1 MNRDKGLKDKDAPS
15 LENVHEMKLE
25 ALLHDLIRNRGM
37 MQAARML
44 GVNYKT
50 VSRSIEAGNLSVH
63 LKQALMAR
71 LLIREEKGVGRRQRS
86 RSLEQAVDRL
96 AAELRDGLREL
107 REEVRDGFTS
117 MEETQDRGFERM
129 SKQVPRM
136 AIEPGAGDM
145 ASTSNTDRTLPRKSQ
160 PREYFRQTHP
170 SLVTMDYQPG
180 DEEVFGNAWP
190 VVKEWRALRMSHT
203 FKCSGIAWLEG
214 DMYLKELE
222 VVLIDDHEMTLPPE
236 TYPWDSLGRRD
247 QVDWRLKTLARL
259 RKELLKARL
268 RRWARRILTLGIWR
282 R

>member
-1 MNRDKGLKDKDAPS
+1 MEREKGLKDGDVPS
-15 LENVHEMKLE
+15 LESVHEVKLE
-25 ALLHDLIRNRGM
+25 ALLHDLIRNHGM
-37 MQAARML
+37 MQAAKML

-63 LKQALMAR
+63 LKQALMAK
-71 LLIREEKGVGRRQRS
+71 LLSKEENGGGRRRQS
-86 RSLEQAVDRL
+86 KSLEQAVDRL
-96 AAELRDGLREL
+96 SVELRDGLKEL
-107 REEVRDGFTS
+107 RNEVRTGFTS
-117 MEETQDRGFERM
+117 MEENQDRGFEKM
-129 SKQVPRM
+129 SKQVTRTEM
-136 AIEPGAGDM
+136 KQKAGTILTPSDK
-145 ASTSNTDRTLPRKSQ
+145 DRTRPRRSQ

-190 VVKEWRALRMSHT
+190 VVQEWRELRISHP
-203 FKCSGIAWLEG
+203 FKGSGIAWLEEEL
-214 DMYLKELE
+214 YLRKLE

-259 RKELLKARL
+259 RKDLLKARI